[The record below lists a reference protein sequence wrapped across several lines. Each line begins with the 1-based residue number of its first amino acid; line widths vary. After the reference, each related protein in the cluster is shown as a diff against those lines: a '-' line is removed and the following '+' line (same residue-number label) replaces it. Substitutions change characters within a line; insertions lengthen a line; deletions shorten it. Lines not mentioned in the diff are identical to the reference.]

1 MFLTVQS
8 LKLMH
13 EFIQTMNKN
22 LTEPTVKQQP
32 VFNFQNPSE
41 IKPCKAK
48 LWT

>member
-8 LKLMH
+8 SKLVYV
-13 EFIQTMNKN
+13 FIQTMNKD
-22 LTEPTVKQQP
+22 LTEPTVTQKP

-48 LWT
+48 LWI